1 MVANVLESVS
11 EKNAGH
17 YRLCEGFSY
26 AGAPFDFFIVKP
38 GRGESPQFVPSSF
51 LDTYYSDANRYSCLN
66 GIVLRIIECPNVK

>member
-11 EKNAGH
+11 EKSAGH

-51 LDTYYSDANRYSCLN
+51 MDTFLFGCQSLLLSDRH
-66 GIVLRIIECPNVK
+66 RFKDH